1 MTHTNEEV
9 NTKYKVEEDEAK
21 IDLVDGNRNENH
33 KLPPLWKKTLS
44 LSSSIPPNPL
54 EEETYEN

>member
-33 KLPPLWKKTLS
+33 KLPPLWKKNIIIIIIDST
-44 LSSSIPPNPL
+44 
-54 EEETYEN
+54 